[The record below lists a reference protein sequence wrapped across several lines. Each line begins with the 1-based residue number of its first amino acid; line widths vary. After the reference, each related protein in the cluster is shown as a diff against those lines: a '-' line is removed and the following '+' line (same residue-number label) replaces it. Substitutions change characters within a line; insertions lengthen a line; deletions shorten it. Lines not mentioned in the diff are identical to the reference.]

1 MKRKVLST
9 IGRLLAGVLLV
20 TCLPLQ
26 SFATNS
32 SPDTAVVTNGRLVFN
47 GTFDVTVF
55 SGEHDAPNEGGVAS
69 TLTGTIVYDGLSEI
83 EGAEFYKPNNYND
96 IYLPGYYFLSEYN
109 GDMFKWGPV
118 STDYS
123 GFSVTLTESSRSIYN
138 LNDIDLRNNGS
149 FNDGYV
155 LEVTGHVSGTL
166 EDGTVV
172 ELDLDDFNLWQC
184 DWTSSDKDSLLPM
197 RGGHFA
203 GTNLTHPETES
214 DEPEPGTPEYF
225 IAEYNESTETAA
237 ENIKELAKT
246 VTSSTVVEFK
256 GGDALPQNIMTEV
269 KSSDK
274 ITLEF
279 PFTYEGV
286 NYRCKVTPAKAK
298 LYVKDDIPWYGPLYL
313 MQYFDVT
320 RE

>member
-9 IGRLLAGVLLV
+9 IGRLLAGVLLL

-47 GTFDVTVF
+47 GTFDVTVY
-55 SGEHDAPNEGGVAS
+55 SGEHDAPNEGGIAS
-69 TLTGTIVYDGLSEI
+69 TLTGTIIYEGLSQI

-96 IYLPGYYFLSEYN
+96 IYLSNYCFFSEYN

-118 STDYS
+118 STDYT
-123 GFSVTLTESSRSIYN
+123 GFSIALTQDSQSRYD
-138 LNDIDLRNNGS
+138 LNTIELRHNGS

-166 EDGTVV
+166 EDGTEV
-172 ELDLDDFNLWQC
+172 EFDLDDFNV
-184 DWTSSDKDSLLPM
+184 WTSNAVTSHDDMLIPLK
-197 RGGHFA
+197 GGHFS
-203 GTNLTHPETES
+203 GTNLTHPETDS

-225 IAEYNESTETAA
+225 IAEYNESTETAT

-246 VTSSTVVEFK
+246 VTSPTVVEFK